1 MIQESD
7 TLTHSG
13 YLDLGP
19 TWSSPS
25 PASCKAG
32 MDGILLTLVSAPGKM
47 GTERKVDLGVSE
59 RAAKPF
65 ERRFEDNGEWINEGF
80 Y

>member
-1 MIQESD
+1 
-7 TLTHSG
+7 
-13 YLDLGP
+13 
-19 TWSSPS
+19 
-25 PASCKAG
+25 